1 MNRISITNPSLRK
14 YESSELTSDAS
25 AGSDVS
31 LSVKNNQGFS
41 VDDLILVS
49 KKGYEKS
56 EVCQIKTITGNT
68 TIVVH
73 TLKLGHTEGTEIR
86 MVPYDKVKLYSSSTE
101 TGTYTAVG
109 DWVDIDYDNMM
120 TYIDDSSGD
129 DDTWYKAKFRHSISA
144 VESTLSDAFQVTD
157 AGYYCTISE
166 VLDEAGMIDNRYV
179 DNEFVNRCRRR
190 AQLEVDGSLYG
201 MRIADAKSL
210 QEMYI
215 QTRHD
220 GLGDEVKRRILM
232 GNYALSSGHK
242 DAFYNKA
249 DRIRAMIRA
258 EFENAFKEVDL
269 LLSPTSPSL
278 PFKIGEVTNDP
289 LAEYMADYFTVP
301 NCITGNPAL
310 SIPCGFSK
318 ENLPIGFQF
327 IGPRLSEELIYQV
340 AYAFEQSTD
349 YHLKV
354 PKGFED

>member
-41 VDDLILVS
+41 VDDLILGS

-201 MRIADAKSL
+201 KYELPLSTIPDIVK
-210 QEMYI
+210 EI
-215 QTRHD
+215 TR
-220 GLGDEVKRRILM
+220 LL
-232 GNYALSSGHK
+232 ASGWLL
-242 DAFYNKA
+242 
-249 DRIRAMIRA
+249 
-258 EFENAFKEVDL
+258 FKEYGAESDGTSKDGMAKVKEARGMLKDIREGKVIL
-269 LLSPTSPSL
+269 LDADKAEMTTAGKTYSEAESWPDDTTEDADESG
-278 PFKIGEVTNDP
+278 GEIQ
-289 LAEYMADYFTVP
+289 FR
-301 NCITGNPAL
+301 I
-310 SIPCGFSK
+310 SK
-318 ENLPIGFQF
+318 KF
-327 IGPRLSEELIYQV
+327 
-340 AYAFEQSTD
+340 
-349 YHLKV
+349 
-354 PKGFED
+354 